1 MARGGPVK
9 TLIVDDHPLFLD
21 GLKNLLTM
29 RGIDVV
35 GSARDGMEAFEKAR
49 ALRPEIVLMDIQM
62 PKLNG
67 LAATRLIKAELPD
80 VKIVML
86 TMSAEDADLF
96 EAIKSGACGYLLKT
110 QDVDEFFALFLGLG
124 RGEAPLSPGLS
135 GRVLK
140 ELARLGMVDATAKPP
155 GMKDDVLSPRQ
166 IQVLTLAAQGLTY
179 KEIGAKLYLAERTI
193 KYHMG
198 EIIDRLHVE
207 NRSQAIRYAKGMKLV
222 K

>member
-1 MARGGPVK
+1 MK
-9 TLIVDDHPLFLD
+9 TLIVDDHPLFLE
-21 GLKNLLTM
+21 GLKNLLSL
-29 RGIDVV
+29 RGIEVV
-35 GSARDGMEAFEKAR
+35 GTARDGMEALEKAR
-49 ALRPEIVLMDIQM
+49 TLRPDIILMDIKM
-62 PKLNG
+62 PRLDG

-110 QDVDEFFALFLGLG
+110 QDVDEFFSLFLGLG
-124 RGEAPLSPGLS
+124 RGETPLSPGLA
-135 GRVLK
+135 GRILEEFARQGMADPTA
-140 ELARLGMVDATAKPP
+140 ELP
-155 GMKDDVLSPRQ
+155 GTKDDALSPRQ

-198 EIIDRLHVE
+198 EIIERLHVE
-207 NRSQAIRYAKGMKLV
+207 NRLQAIRYAKGMKLV